1 MRERCPF
8 PPAVEEI
15 TWPTDRPLA
24 LLLKILF
31 TYVIQDW
38 IHFRTTRNYPEV
50 CGNRN
55 IDYMRKLKASGSIH
69 LHNIVSLMLLRK
81 DLLTWHSNY
90 HFESIASCTL

>member
-1 MRERCPF
+1 MRECCPF

-15 TWPTDRPLA
+15 TWPTDHPLT
-24 LLLKILF
+24 LLLKTLF

-55 IDYMRKLKASGSIH
+55 IDYMRKLKH
-69 LHNIVSLMLLRK
+69 LGQFICIILRV
-81 DLLTWHSNY
+81 
-90 HFESIASCTL
+90 